1 MPCVGEK
8 WVSGGRARGQFGA
21 CSLLF
26 ALPPWQD
33 DQPRAFPSP
42 SSSRAAEPPAGMRKK
57 EATVLLAANFTAN
70 NR

>member
-1 MPCVGEK
+1 MSKTSLEK
-8 WVSGGRARGQFGA
+8 KTTWNI
-21 CSLLF
+21 L
-26 ALPPWQD
+26 D
-33 DQPRAFPSP
+33 DQPRAFPGP